1 VNEGERESV
10 DTDDEYAVTNFAEIT
25 GLFELTVLLSAQAH
39 QRMTHQRRYNIL
51 STLID
56 NPAKVNELLCDQ
68 AEIMNDPGN
77 KYLFG
82 EKFEEVLSK
91 SSTAQKKLNEVFTG
105 LKNPVVGKK
114 NQHQNQPFRKG
125 PLPQWTRNSTR
136 GRGQFFLDFPNVHPL
151 VKSLFVIQFLQNIGA
166 ATRLKH
172 FAQNWHCL
180 AQNPQILEI
189 VLKVT
194 KFLFIH
200 SQNNS
205 FSLQ

>member
-1 VNEGERESV
+1 MNLRVLDKEIEEKIGLFNPVPRNVRPVPELDGYIRQLLIDYNKTTTLHLEKVLKSSQERDRHIFGPLSKPWMITEGDKESV

-25 GLFELTVLLSAQAH
+25 GLFEQTVLLSAQAQ

-56 NPAKVNELLCDQ
+56 NPAKVNELLRDQ

-91 SSTAQKKLNEVFTG
+91 SSTSQKKLNEVFTG
-105 LKNPVVGKK
+105 LKKPVVAKK

-125 PLPQWTRNSTR
+125 PLPQ
-136 GRGQFFLDFPNVHPL
+136 L
-151 VKSLFVIQFLQNIGA
+151 SL
-166 ATRLKH
+166 
-172 FAQNWHCL
+172 
-180 AQNPQILEI
+180 
-189 VLKVT
+189 
-194 KFLFIH
+194 IH
-200 SQNNS
+200 I
-205 FSLQ
+205 